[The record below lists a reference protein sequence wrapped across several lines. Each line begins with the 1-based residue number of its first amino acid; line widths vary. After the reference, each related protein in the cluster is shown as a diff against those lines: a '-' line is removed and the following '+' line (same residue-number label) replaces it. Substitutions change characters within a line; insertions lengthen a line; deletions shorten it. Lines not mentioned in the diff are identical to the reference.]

1 MLDAIPFLLALVAAT
16 ILTPLVRKF
25 ALKIG
30 AVDMPAERKVHR
42 RPMPRMGGL
51 AIYSGFWLGALFF
64 GFTHPGGMPVEMAGI
79 FMGTLVLVLLGA
91 YDDIGDAPV
100 RVKLPVQIAAAHL
113 AFFFGVRFDLLSYLP
128 GGADLVSIV
137 WLRAT
142 CDYLLTILWIVGVTN
157 AMNFMDGLD
166 GLASALALQASL
178 SLVAVTL
185 LTGMPIYGVFAGALA
200 GGLAGFWR
208 YNRYPATIF
217 LGDTG
222 STFLGFTLACFS
234 VLVCHASGAGLGERL
249 IPLLIL
255 TVPLS
260 DAAYAIL
267 RRLAARANVFQAD
280 RGHLHHRLLARGHTP
295 LVAARLLVAA
305 NLLCCLA
312 ALLLV
317 GSGAGVALGVCVA
330 VAIANVALA
339 AKLQLFELR
348 PAGGPLPQAE
358 GTSPATAGQRVG

>member
-1 MLDAIPFLLALVAAT
+1 MLDAIPFLLALVAAA
-16 ILTPLVRKF
+16 ILTPQVRKF

-30 AVDMPAERKVHR
+30 AVDMPSERKVHR

-51 AIYSGFWLGALFF
+51 AIYAGFWVGALFF
-64 GFTHPGGMPVEMAGI
+64 GFAHPGGMPVEMAGV
-79 FMGTLVLVLLGA
+79 FMGTLVMVLLGA

-100 RVKLPVQIAAAHL
+100 HVKLPVQIAAAHL
-113 AFFFGVRFDLLSYLP
+113 AFFFGVRFDLLSHLP
-128 GGADLVSIV
+128 GCAELASVP
-137 WLRAT
+137 WLRGMF
-142 CDYLLTILWIVGVTN
+142 DYGLTILWIVGVTN

-166 GLASALALQASL
+166 GLASSLALQASFA
-178 SLVAVTL
+178 LVAVTL
-185 LTGMPIYGVFAGALA
+185 IAGVPDYAVFAGALA

-222 STFLGFTLACFS
+222 STFLGFSLACFS
-234 VLVCHASGAGLGERL
+234 VLICQPSGAVLAERL

-280 RGHLHHRLLARGHTP
+280 RGHLHHRLLARGHSP
-295 LVAARLLVAA
+295 LVAARMLVTA

-312 ALLLV
+312 ALMLV
-317 GSGAGVALGVCVA
+317 RSGGGVALGVCAA
-330 VAIANVALA
+330 VALANVALA
-339 AKLQLFELR
+339 VKLGLFELR
-348 PAGGPLPQAE
+348 PAGAPVVSQPPSG
-358 GTSPATAGQRVG
+358 S